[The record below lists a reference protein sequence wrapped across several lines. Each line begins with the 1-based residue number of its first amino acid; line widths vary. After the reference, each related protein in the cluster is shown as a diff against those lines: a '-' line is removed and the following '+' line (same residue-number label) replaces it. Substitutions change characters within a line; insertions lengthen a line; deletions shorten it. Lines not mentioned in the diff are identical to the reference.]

1 LGYQKASFLKLRNIS
16 ASYNLPGKVLTNMLM
31 SSLRVYFQATNPG
44 MLFSKI
50 NFFDMDV
57 AAQQSNRGFTF
68 GINAGF

>member
-1 LGYQKASFLKLRNIS
+1 MKIRNIS
-16 ASYNLPGKVLTNMLM
+16 ASYNLPSTILNKLHM

-50 NFFDMDV
+50 KFMDMDV
-57 AAQQSNRGFTF
+57 ESFVSNRGFTF

>member
-1 LGYQKASFLKLRNIS
+1 
-16 ASYNLPGKVLTNMLM
+16 M

-50 NFFDMDV
+50 KFMDMDV
-57 AAQQSNRGFTF
+57 ASVISNRGFTF